1 MTRRYTREE
10 LLAALQEDTA
20 PAGMWDWIREHQPE
34 IHKLAV
40 DVIDSR
46 RFSDRP
52 YACHV
57 VSGMARML
65 YLQAQER
72 GDCLGWWPLPKLP
85 EVPRG

>member
-10 LLAALQEDTA
+10 LMAVALADTWPEVWEWA
-20 PAGMWDWIREHQPE
+20 REHQPE
-34 IHKLAV
+34 LAKLAV

-52 YACHV
+52 YICYV

-65 YLQAQER
+65 YMQAQEK
-72 GDCLGWWPLPKLP
+72 GA
-85 EVPRG
+85 E